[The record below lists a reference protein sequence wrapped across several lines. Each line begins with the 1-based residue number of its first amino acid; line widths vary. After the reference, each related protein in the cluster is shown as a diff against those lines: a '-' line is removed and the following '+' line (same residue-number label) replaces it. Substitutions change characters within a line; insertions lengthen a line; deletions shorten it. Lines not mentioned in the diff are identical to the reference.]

1 VAVTVG
7 QDQYLVL
14 DGDYRIVEVGPA
26 AQATFGPVLGQLA
39 FDAFPDSEPLFR
51 PHYERAARTGEP
63 VEFATFYNGLVL
75 HLRVTPSDSR
85 LVVSWEEI
93 ARLDVLT
100 LDGLFESLDMA
111 LDALGTSLVE
121 IDRRRRRELLRLV
134 G

>member
-1 VAVTVG
+1 MAVTVG
-7 QDQYLVL
+7 QDQYLIL
-14 DGDYRIVEVGPA
+14 DAEYRIVEVGPA
-26 AQATFGPVLGQLA
+26 AQAMFGPVLGELA

-51 PHYERAARTGEP
+51 PHYERAARAGEP

-100 LDGLFESLDMA
+100 LDGLFESLDTA

-121 IDRRRRRELLRLV
+121 IDRRRRRDLLRLV